1 MKFQTLTDSVLHIY
15 QAVLYRLSK
24 DLYL

>member
-1 MKFQTLTDSVLHIY
+1 MKFQTLTDNVLHIY

-24 DLYL
+24 DLYF